1 MPVGFMTIS
10 TATAPELQAL
20 HDDPQGFE
28 DYVNGVITRARAD
41 LVGLFFDVGDEKAYA
56 LVENLD
62 DYRDVKAVSRILGG
76 AGFLKMVRAA
86 QAAEAIQRESGFRG
100 TPG

>member
-1 MPVGFMTIS
+1 MPVGIMTIS
-10 TATAPELQAL
+10 TGTAPELQAF

-28 DYVNGVITRARAD
+28 SYVNGVITRAGAA
-41 LVGLFFDVGDEKAYA
+41 LVGLFFDVGAEKAYA

-76 AGFLKMVRAA
+76 EGFLKMVRAK
-86 QAAEAIQRESGFRG
+86 QAAEAIQRESGYRG
-100 TPG
+100 